1 MTPPDYS
8 REYADLSYNE
18 QEMSY
23 NEQEMSYNEQE
34 MSYEEQ
40 EMSYEEHYKEQE
52 TDEMSYEEQET
63 EAYDRNALLV
73 AKHKNIPSYAL
84 WEAIYIPTS
93 RKLCLRWWQDV
104 LEPS

>member
-8 REYADLSYNE
+8 REYADISYDE

-23 NEQEMSYNEQE
+23 QEQEMSYREQE
-34 MSYEEQ
+34 S
-40 EMSYEEHYKEQE
+40 
-52 TDEMSYEEQET
+52 DEMSYEEKET

-73 AKHKNIPSYAL
+73 AKHTNIPSYAL
-84 WEAIYIPTS
+84 WDAIYIPTS
-93 RKLCLRWWQDV
+93 RKLCQRWWQDV